1 MTSDADDKVHPLEH
15 PSDVL
20 PFLREFAAAALRH
33 IDIFSHQLA
42 LPIYGDSELIEA
54 ISQFARRGAH
64 TKVRILVRDTRPLQ
78 GSDHPLLRLA
88 QRLPSHIA
96 IRAYLEGAQDEQM
109 GFFCADTTHLVH
121 YLDEPHL
128 KGYARRNARAES
140 RHLLAEFEHLWVY
153 GSKADLNLRR
163 LSL

>member
-1 MTSDADDKVHPLEH
+1 MTINVDDNVHPLEH

-20 PFLREFAAAALRH
+20 PFLREFAFVALRQ
-33 IDIFSHQLA
+33 IDIFSHQLTP
-42 LPIYGDSELIEA
+42 PIYSDPELVEA